1 MEKSPLSVC
10 AVGLLLLAAPVPPL
24 AQTSESLEKTNQKWT
39 VSAESMSG
47 AEIAWASDAF
57 AHNVMSDGVTT
68 FGGSAK
74 VIQFELGTF
83 AEGFDPSTSSPADWA
98 ANWIVLQSATYDPND
113 DQVIQT
119 GTLSSNASPFYE
131 GAQAYIWGYTTKDV
145 NAGAEWIVLGAD
157 SWSWPAH
164 DANLP
169 STFSVSDVTQSHEML
184 FGSVNGYTDGVFHH
198 MQLELVTI
206 PEPAG
211 LSLLGFAML
220 GGLMRRNRR

>member
-1 MEKSPLSVC
+1 MEKSPLSAFAGLMFL
-10 AVGLLLLAAPVPPL
+10 AVVAPAF
-24 AQTSESLEKTNQKWT
+24 AQTSESLENTNQKWT
-39 VSAESMSG
+39 VSADAIAG
-47 AEIAWASDAF
+47 AQIAWASDAF
-57 AHNVMSDGVTT
+57 AHNVMADGVTT

-83 AEGFDPSTSSPADWA
+83 AEGFDPTQASPSEWA
-98 ANWIVLQSATYDPND
+98 ANWIVLQTATYDPND

-119 GTLSSNASPFYE
+119 GTLLANTSPFYE

-157 SWSWPAH
+157 SWTWPAH
-164 DANLP
+164 DASVP

-184 FGSVNGYTDGVFHH
+184 FGSVNSSTNGVFHH

-211 LSLLGFAML
+211 ISLLGFVAF
-220 GGLMRRNRR
+220 GWVWRRRR

>member
-1 MEKSPLSVC
+1 MEKSPLSAFAGLMFL
-10 AVGLLLLAAPVPPL
+10 AVVAPAF

-39 VSAESMSG
+39 VSSESLSG

-57 AHNVMSDGVTT
+57 AHNVMADGVTT

-83 AEGFDPSTSSPADWA
+83 AEGFDPSTSSQADWA
-98 ANWIVLQSATYDPND
+98 ANWIVLQTATYDPTE

-119 GTLSSNASPFYE
+119 GTLLANTSPFYE

-145 NAGAEWIVLGAD
+145 SQGAEWIVLGAE
-157 SWSWPAH
+157 SWTWPAH
-164 DANLP
+164 DANQP

-184 FGSVNGYTDGVFHH
+184 MGSVNSSTNGVFHH
-198 MQLELVTI
+198 MQLELVTV

-211 LSLLGFAML
+211 LSLLGFVAI
-220 GGLMRRNRR
+220 GWVWRRRR

>member
-1 MEKSPLSVC
+1 MEKSPLS
-10 AVGLLLLAAPVPPL
+10 AFAGLMFLAAVAPAF
-24 AQTSESLEKTNQKWT
+24 AQTSESLENTNQKWT
-39 VSAESMSG
+39 VSADAIGG
-47 AEIAWASDAF
+47 AQIAWASDAF
-57 AHNVMSDGVTT
+57 AYNVMADGVTT

-83 AEGFDPSTSSPADWA
+83 VEGFDPTQASPTEWA
-98 ANWIVLQSATYDPND
+98 ANWIVLQTATYDPND

-119 GTLSSNASPFYE
+119 GTLVANTSPFYE

-145 NAGAEWIVLGAD
+145 SEGAEWIVLGAD
-157 SWSWPAH
+157 SWTWPAH

-184 FGSVNGYTDGVFHH
+184 FGSVNSSTNGVLHH
-198 MQLELVTI
+198 MQLELVTV

-211 LSLLGFAML
+211 ISLLGFAAA
-220 GGLMRRNRR
+220 GWGWRRRR